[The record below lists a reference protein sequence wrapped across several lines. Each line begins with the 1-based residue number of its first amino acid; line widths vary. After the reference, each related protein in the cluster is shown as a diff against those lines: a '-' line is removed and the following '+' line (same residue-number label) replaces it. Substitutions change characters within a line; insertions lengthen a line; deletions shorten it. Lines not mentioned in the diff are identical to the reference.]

1 LYKSQI
7 IANDIFAEKY
17 TYEGKL
23 IDITWMRDYYLFVF
37 FHIKKRFL
45 KLDVL
50 KRYFL
55 FSDWEKE
62 ETQRLALEKEM
73 KREEEEMKRKEKEM
87 KRKEKEKKNRR
98 TEEKPEGYI
107 KNTKKYSRSLNSS
120 CDKTKNEIKINN

>member
-1 LYKSQI
+1 MYKSQI

>member
-1 LYKSQI
+1 MYKSQI

-87 KRKEKEKKNRR
+87 KRMEKEKKNRR